1 MKLVQGPGSRRLPRR
16 VVAAVA
22 PAVAALALPTGVALA
37 QPVGG
42 EPDPTGMPGA
52 ALVSQI
58 INWLMWVSLMASLG
72 AVLYG
77 AAMWRGGAR
86 VGNSPRAED
95 GRNYVAG
102 GAVGALLAGLAV
114 VLINTLFTVG
124 RGG

>member
-1 MKLVQGPGSRRLPRR
+1 MQMTLGPGRRRLHRH
-16 VVAAVA
+16 AVA
-22 PAVAALALPTGVALA
+22 VVVSAATVVVPTGVALA
-37 QPVGG
+37 APVGG

-52 ALVSQI
+52 ELVTQI

-86 VGNSPRAED
+86 LGNSPRAED

-114 VLINTLFTVG
+114 VLVNTLFIVG